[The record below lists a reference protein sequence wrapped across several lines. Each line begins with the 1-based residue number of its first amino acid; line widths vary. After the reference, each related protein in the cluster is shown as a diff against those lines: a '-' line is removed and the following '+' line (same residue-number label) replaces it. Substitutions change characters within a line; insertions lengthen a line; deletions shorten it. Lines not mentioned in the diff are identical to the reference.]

1 MNNKINKIV
10 KFIKL
15 GHIDYKEAWDQ
26 QEKIFNSIIETK
38 INNRKTGENNIT
50 DNYILSCSHPHVY
63 TLGRSG
69 NETNLL
75 IDKEFVKK
83 ENLGFYKINRGG
95 DITYHGPG
103 QIVIYPIIDLEN
115 FFTDIH
121 KYLRNLEEAVIL
133 TLKDLSIDSGRVE
146 GLTGVG

>member
-83 ENLGFYKINRGG
+83 ENLGFYKN
-95 DITYHGPG
+95 
-103 QIVIYPIIDLEN
+103 
-115 FFTDIH
+115 
-121 KYLRNLEEAVIL
+121 K
-133 TLKDLSIDSGRVE
+133 
-146 GLTGVG
+146 